1 MCSQE
6 KASTPCK
13 LIFKWTK
20 GINALKDLSNMPF
33 PNLQNQKYSCLV
45 QDTCIKYSIYIAP
58 PNMKYY
64 VTAGPNVN

>member
-1 MCSQE
+1 
-6 KASTPCK
+6 
-13 LIFKWTK
+13 
-20 GINALKDLSNMPF
+20 MPF

-64 VTAGPNVN
+64 VTAGPNVNWVSGIAT